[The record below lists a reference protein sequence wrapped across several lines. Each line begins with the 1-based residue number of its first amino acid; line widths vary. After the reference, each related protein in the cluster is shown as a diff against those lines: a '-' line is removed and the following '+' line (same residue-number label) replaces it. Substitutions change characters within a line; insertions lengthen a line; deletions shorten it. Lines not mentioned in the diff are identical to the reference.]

1 MKLRAKK
8 NKMGLLEKSKT
19 VSVYVHM
26 YVVYAYGWQIAQ
38 EILCKVESVDRIVA
52 EFLVVARKY

>member
-1 MKLRAKK
+1 
-8 NKMGLLEKSKT
+8 MGLLEKSKT